1 MANYTHK
8 GLKMKTELELCASA
22 RGQYRA
28 AFMQMARGGS
38 YDLFFTPNGVTLD
51 RAFEFPH
58 VAVRDVNRMTEET
71 MVLKLSAM
79 VRSLSK

>member
-1 MANYTHK
+1 
-8 GLKMKTELELCASA
+8 MKTEIELTQMA

-38 YDLFFTPNGVTLD
+38 YDLFFTPSGVTLD

-58 VAVRDVNRMTEET
+58 VAVRDVNCMTEET

-79 VRSLSK
+79 IRSITE

>member
-1 MANYTHK
+1 
-8 GLKMKTELELCASA
+8 MKTEIELTQMA

-38 YDLFFTPNGVTLD
+38 YDLFFTPSGVTLD

-58 VAVRDVNRMTEET
+58 VAVRDVNYMTEDT

-79 VRSLSK
+79 IRSITE

>member
-1 MANYTHK
+1 
-8 GLKMKTELELCASA
+8 MKTEIELTQMA

-38 YDLFFTPNGVTLD
+38 YDLFFTPSGVTLD

-58 VAVRDVNRMTEET
+58 VAVRDVNCMTEDT

-79 VRSLSK
+79 IRSITE

>member
-1 MANYTHK
+1 M
-8 GLKMKTELELCASA
+8 A

-38 YDLFFTPNGVTLD
+38 YDLFFTPSGVTLD
-51 RAFEFPH
+51 RAFSFPH
-58 VAVRDVNRMTEET
+58 VAVRDVNCVTEQT

-79 VRSLSK
+79 LRSIAK